1 MTTHLDASAGA
12 DAALRDARNGRSTAE
27 TDALLD
33 RARTTLE
40 YALQPIVNIHTGAV
54 YGYEAL
60 LRGVTEL
67 GFPDVYSLLDAAWQR
82 GAACALDTLLREL
95 AISRFAQLPDAGR
108 YRLFFNLDP
117 QLTEFECP
125 ELTIELLRRHGLR
138 PDSICLEL
146 SERVDLTGNSAIA
159 EVIASYRRAHFQFA
173 IDDFGT
179 GYAGLRMLYE
189 HPPDLLKIDRFFIQG
204 IAHDHRKRLFVANTV
219 QLAHVMGIQV
229 VAEGVETEDEFLACR
244 EVGCDLAQGYLI
256 ARPQL
261 DAGHLRTSYPL
272 VADLT
277 ARERREPH
285 TDAALIEERL
295 EQLPTLVADAGLETM
310 FEVFRRHKNQTVIP
324 LLDHAER
331 PLGLIHESDIKEFI
345 YSRYGRD
352 LIANRAFARFLQD
365 FAQPCPVVDIH
376 DSAERLLGAFSA
388 SSNPAG
394 LLVTQDGRY
403 RGFVSAASLLRLI
416 DQKNLAMARD
426 QNPLTKLPGNI
437 PIHAY
442 VSLALAERHHTWY
455 LIYLDFD
462 SFKAFNDHYGFR
474 LGDRAIL
481 MFSELLQKHLAGDR
495 WFVGHIG
502 GDDFFAGT
510 RDSPREQVILTL
522 QRLLARFRSDVQSL
536 YDPQD
541 RLRGYLRARDR
552 FGQERD
558 MPLMRCSAALLEIR
572 PGDDY
577 CSVESLGRVIA
588 EMKHRAKSSPSGLV
602 FRHDADPR
610 GSVLAVPDDWS
621 QRDRSPGW
629 PELTALEPLPA

>member
-1 MTTHLDASAGA
+1 MTTHEQATAGA
-12 DAALRDARNGRSTAE
+12 GREARGGRSSADS
-27 TDALLD
+27 DAFLD
-33 RARTTLE
+33 RARASLG

-60 LRGVTEL
+60 LRGVDEL
-67 GFPDVYSLLDAAWQR
+67 GFPDVYSLLDNAWRR
-82 GAACALDTLLREL
+82 GFACALDTLLREL
-95 AISRFAQLPDAGR
+95 AIGRFAQLQDPER

-117 QLTEFECP
+117 QLTELECP

-138 PDSICLEL
+138 PDSVCLEL
-146 SERVDLTGNSAIA
+146 SERVDLTGNSAIS

-173 IDDFGT
+173 IDDFGA
-179 GYAGLRMLYE
+179 GYAGLRTLYE
-189 HPPDLLKIDRFFIQG
+189 HPPDLLKIDRFFVHG
-204 IAHDHRKRLFVANTV
+204 IANDHRKRLFVANTV
-219 QLAHVMGIQV
+219 QLAHIMGIKV
-229 VAEGVETEDEFLACR
+229 VAEGVETEEEFLACR
-244 EVGCDLAQGYLI
+244 EVGCDMAQGYLV

-261 DAGHLRTSYPL
+261 EAERLLTSYPQ
-272 VADLT
+272 VGDIN
-277 ARERREPH
+277 ARDRRESRN
-285 TDAALIEERL
+285 DAALIEERL
-295 EQLPTLVADAGLETM
+295 EVLPTLVVDASTETM

-331 PLGLIHESDIKEFI
+331 PLGLIHEADIKEFI

-352 LIANRAFARFLQD
+352 LIANPAFARFLQD

-376 DSAERLLGAFSA
+376 DSAERLLAAFSA
-388 SSNPAG
+388 STNPAG

-403 RGFVSAASLLRLI
+403 RGFISAASLLRLI

-426 QNPLTKLPGNI
+426 QNPLSKLPGNI
-437 PIHAY
+437 PIHEY
-442 VSLALAERHHTWY
+442 VSLALAEHHHTWY

-481 MFSELLQKHLAGDR
+481 MFSELLQKHLAGDH
-495 WFVGHIG
+495 WFVGHVG

-510 RDSPREQVILTL
+510 RDTPRGQVIVTL
-522 QRLLARFRSDVQSL
+522 QRLLARFRGDVQSL

-558 MPLMRCSAALLEIR
+558 MPLMRCSAALLEIG

-588 EMKHRAKSSPSGLV
+588 EMKHLAKSSPSGLV
-602 FRHDADPR
+602 FRHDSDQR
-610 GSVLAVPDDWS
+610 GSVLVVPEDWS
-621 QRDRSPGW
+621 PSDATPDW
-629 PELTALEPLPA
+629 PHTSAPEPLLA